1 MERRKKAAA
10 ETGLYLVIV
19 AAIVIVANLIAFVG
33 VHKRVDMTKNERFT
47 LSQGSGRLVGS
58 LKSPLHVDAYVTKGL
73 PKLDAFV
80 RDLTD
85 LLKLYQQRG
94 GGKFEY
100 TIIEAKTEEQRQ
112 AAKEAGLKDVA
123 FGESS
128 ETGEDQ
134 ASIAQ
139 GYMGLVFKYGSEK
152 ETIPIIQP
160 DRADGLEF
168 WISNKIR
175 EIRDKADNIH
185 HKIGV
190 ITGKDEIKLSDTN
203 LVPSQGQRG
212 GPSIKGII
220 DQAFPFYKIEEV
232 DLKNG
237 DTEINQELDG
247 IIITQPGKDYT
258 DKELRRIDQF
268 LMEGNKSLVVFASAV
283 NLKAGDGTMK
293 ATLSTHGLENLLTG
307 YGIEMKKDAVL
318 EWQRSMRLPI
328 LTATGTAAWIR
339 EPAIVQAQHDPRY
352 DDEHQLLDDGFAGF
366 FRADEISF
374 PFPSTLV
381 PHPDKQPEAKLKVVA
396 RTTPAS
402 WAETGDT
409 VDLKIS
415 PSWRPKPPLDQRAI
429 AIAVEGTLKAAMGSG
444 DGIEVPTV
452 SKNKSRVLV
461 ISSAGFL
468 TNPFARS
475 GQGMEMGGQFAM
487 MGPVGGDEQLQMIAG
502 PYAQKYLTGTILSFK
517 NTLDW
522 MSGDSDLI
530 AASAKLLSEANLT
543 YGDITRPKIDAN
555 DDDNSIKKKDEE
567 YRAARKTT
575 QNNVQLALTLLCPA
589 LFAAFGILRW
599 RQREAGR
606 ANIALN

>member
-1 MERRKKAAA
+1 MERRRKAAA
-10 ETGLYLVIV
+10 ETSLYLVII
-19 AAIVIVANLIAFVG
+19 AAIVIVANLIAFTG

-47 LSQGSGRLVGS
+47 LSQGSARLVGS

-85 LLKLYQQRG
+85 LLKLYQQKG
-94 GGKFEY
+94 GGKFEFS
-100 TIIEAKTEEQRQ
+100 IIEAKTEDQRQ

-190 ITGKDEIKLSDTN
+190 ITGKDEIKLTDTN

-220 DQAFPFYKIEEV
+220 DQAFPFYKIEDV

-237 DTEINQELDG
+237 DSEINKELDG
-247 IIITQPGKDYT
+247 VIITQPGKDYT

-268 LMEGNKSLVVFASAV
+268 LMEGNKSVVVFASAV

-293 ATLSTHGLENLLTG
+293 ATLSTHGLENLLGG
-307 YGIEMKKDAVL
+307 YGVEMKKDAVL
-318 EWQRSMRLPI
+318 EWQRSMRLPV

-339 EPAIVQAQHDPRY
+339 EPAIVQAQHDSRY

-381 PHPDKQPEAKLKVVA
+381 PHSDKQPEAKLKVVA
-396 RTTPAS
+396 RTTPAA

-444 DGIEVPTV
+444 DGVEVPTA

-461 ISSAGFL
+461 ISAAGFL

-475 GQGMEMGGQFAM
+475 GQGMEMGGQFAA

-589 LFAAFGILRW
+589 LFAGFGILRW

-606 ANIALN
+606 ANIAFD

>member
-10 ETGLYLVIV
+10 ETGLYLVII
-19 AAIVIVANLIAFVG
+19 AAIVVVANVIAFVG

-58 LKSPLHVDAYVTKGL
+58 LKTPLHVDAYVTKGL

-85 LLKLYQQRG
+85 LLKLYQQKG
-94 GGKFEY
+94 GGKFEF
-100 TIIEAKTEEQRQ
+100 TVIEAKTEEQRQ
-112 AAKEAGLKDVA
+112 AAKEAGLKDIA

-152 ETIPIIQP
+152 DTIPIIQP

-175 EIRDKADNIH
+175 EIRDKADNLYR
-185 HKIGV
+185 KIGV

-237 DTEINQELDG
+237 DTEINKELDG
-247 IIITQPGKDYT
+247 LIITQPGKDYT

-283 NLKAGDGTMK
+283 NLKAGDGGMK
-293 ATLSTHGLENLLTG
+293 ATLATHGLENLLNG
-307 YGIEMKKDAVL
+307 YGVEMKKDAVL
-318 EWQRSMRLPI
+318 EWSRSLRLPV
-328 LTATGTAAWIR
+328 LTAMGTVVSIR
-339 EPAIVQAQHDPRY
+339 APAIVQAQRDPRF

-381 PHPDKQPEAKLKVVA
+381 PHADKQPEAKLKVVA

-415 PSWRPKPPLDQRAI
+415 PNWRPKPPLDQRAI
-429 AIAVEGTLKAAMGSG
+429 AIALEGTIKAAMGSG
-444 DGIEVPTV
+444 DGVEVPTA
-452 SKNKSRVLV
+452 SKSKSRVLV

-475 GQGMEMGGQFAM
+475 GQGMEMGGQFAQ
-487 MGPVGGDEQLQMIAG
+487 MGPVGGDEQLQMMAG
-502 PYAQKYLTGTILSFK
+502 PYAQKYLTGTILAFK

-530 AASAKLLSEANLT
+530 AASAKLLSEANLN
-543 YGDITRPKIDAN
+543 YGDISRPKIDAN
-555 DDDNSIKKKDEE
+555 DDDASIKKKDEE

-589 LFAAFGILRW
+589 LFAVFGIVRW

-606 ANIALN
+606 ANIAFD

>member
-10 ETGLYLVIV
+10 ETGLYLVII
-19 AAIVIVANLIAFVG
+19 AAIVVVANLIAFVG

-58 LKSPLHVDAYVTKGL
+58 LKTPLHVDAYVTKGL

-85 LLKLYQQRG
+85 LLKLYQQKG
-94 GGKFEY
+94 GGKFEF
-100 TIIEAKTEEQRQ
+100 TVIEAKTEEQRQ
-112 AAKEAGLKDVA
+112 AAKEAGLKDIA

-152 ETIPIIQP
+152 DTIPIIQP

-175 EIRDKADNIH
+175 EIRDKADNLYR
-185 HKIGV
+185 KIGV

-237 DTEINQELDG
+237 DTEINKELDG
-247 IIITQPGKDYT
+247 LIITQPGKDYT

-283 NLKAGDGTMK
+283 NLKAGDGGMK
-293 ATLSTHGLENLLTG
+293 ATLATHGLENLLNG
-307 YGIEMKKDAVL
+307 YGVEMKKDAVL
-318 EWQRSMRLPI
+318 EWSRSLRLPV
-328 LTATGTAAWIR
+328 LTAMGTVVSIR
-339 EPAIVQAQHDPRY
+339 APAIIQAQRDPRF

-381 PHPDKQPEAKLKVVA
+381 PHADKQPEAKLKVVA

-415 PSWRPKPPLDQRAI
+415 PNWRPKPPLDQRAI
-429 AIAVEGTLKAAMGSG
+429 AIALEGTIKAAMGSG
-444 DGIEVPTV
+444 DGVEVPTA
-452 SKNKSRVLV
+452 SKSKSRVLV

-475 GQGMEMGGQFAM
+475 GQGMEMGGQFAQ
-487 MGPVGGDEQLQMIAG
+487 MGPVGGDEQLQMMAG
-502 PYAQKYLTGTILSFK
+502 PYAQKYLTGTILAFK

-530 AASAKLLSEANLT
+530 AASAKLLSEANLN
-543 YGDITRPKIDAN
+543 YGDISRPKIDAN
-555 DDDNSIKKKDEE
+555 DDDASIKKKDEE

-589 LFAAFGILRW
+589 LFAVFGIVRW

-606 ANIALN
+606 ANIAFD

>member
-10 ETGLYLVIV
+10 ETSIYLVII
-19 AAIVIVANLIAFVG
+19 AAIAIVANLIAFVG
-33 VHKRVDMTKNERFT
+33 VHKRIDVTKNERFT
-47 LSQGSGRLVGS
+47 LSQGSARLVGS

-100 TIIEAKTEEQRQ
+100 TLIEAKTEDQRQ

-203 LVPSQGQRG
+203 LVPTQGQRG

-237 DTEINQELDG
+237 DTEINKELDG

-293 ATLSTHGLENLLTG
+293 ATLATHGLENLLAG

-318 EWQRSMRLPI
+318 EWQRSMRLPV
-328 LTATGTAAWIR
+328 LTATGTAAWVR
-339 EPAIVQAQHDPRY
+339 APAIVQAQRDPRY

-396 RTTPAS
+396 RTTPAA

-444 DGIEVPTV
+444 DGVEVPAA

-461 ISSAGFL
+461 VSSAGFL

-543 YGDITRPKIDAN
+543 YGDISRPKVDAN
-555 DDDNSIKKKDEE
+555 DDDNSIKKKDED

-589 LFAAFGILRW
+589 LFAIFGLVRW

-606 ANIALN
+606 ANIALS

>member
-10 ETGLYLVIV
+10 ETSLYLVII
-19 AAIVIVANLIAFVG
+19 AAIAVVANLIAFVG

-100 TIIEAKTEEQRQ
+100 TIIEAKTEDQRQ

-190 ITGKDEIKLSDTN
+190 ISGKDEIKLSDTN

-237 DTEINQELDG
+237 DTEINKELDG

-283 NLKAGDGTMK
+283 NLKQGDGTMK
-293 ATLSTHGLENLLTG
+293 ATLSTHGLENLLNG

-318 EWQRSMRLPI
+318 EWQRSMRLPV
-328 LTATGTAAWIR
+328 LTATGTAAWVR
-339 EPAIVQAQHDPRY
+339 APAIVQAQRDPRY
-352 DDEHQLLDDGFAGF
+352 DEEHQLLDDGFAGF

-381 PHPDKQPEAKLKVVA
+381 PHADKQPEAKLKVVA
-396 RTTPAS
+396 RTTPAA

-429 AIAVEGTLKAAMGSG
+429 AIAVEGTLKAAMGTG
-444 DGIEVPTV
+444 DGVEVPTA

-555 DDDNSIKKKDEE
+555 DDDNSIKKKDED
-567 YRAARKTT
+567 YRAARKKA
-575 QNNVQLALTLLCPA
+575 QNNVQIALTLICPA
-589 LFAAFGILRW
+589 LFAAIGIALW
-599 RQREAGR
+599 RLREAGR
-606 ANIALN
+606 ANIAFD

>member
-10 ETGLYLVIV
+10 ETSIYLVII
-19 AAIVIVANLIAFVG
+19 AAIAIVANLIAFVG
-33 VHKRVDMTKNERFT
+33 VHKRIDVTKNERFT
-47 LSQGSGRLVGS
+47 LSQGSARLVGS

-100 TIIEAKTEEQRQ
+100 TLIEAKTEDQRQ

-203 LVPSQGQRG
+203 LVPTQGQRG

-237 DTEINQELDG
+237 DTEINKELDG

-293 ATLSTHGLENLLTG
+293 ATLATHGLENLLAG

-318 EWQRSMRLPI
+318 EWQRSMRLPV
-328 LTATGTAAWIR
+328 LTATGTAAWVR
-339 EPAIVQAQHDPRY
+339 APAIVQAQRDPRY

-381 PHPDKQPEAKLKVVA
+381 PHPDKQPKAKLKVVA
-396 RTTPAS
+396 RTTPAA

-444 DGIEVPTV
+444 DGVEVPAA

-461 ISSAGFL
+461 VSSAGFL

-543 YGDITRPKIDAN
+543 YGDISRPKVDAN
-555 DDDNSIKKKDEE
+555 DDDNSIKKKDED

-589 LFAAFGILRW
+589 LFAIFGLVRW

-606 ANIALN
+606 ANIALS

>member
-10 ETGLYLVIV
+10 ETSIYLVII
-19 AAIVIVANLIAFVG
+19 AAIAVVANLIAFVG
-33 VHKRVDMTKNERFT
+33 VHKRIDVTKNERFT
-47 LSQGSGRLVGS
+47 LSQGSARLVGS

-100 TIIEAKTEEQRQ
+100 TLIEAKTEDQRQ

-203 LVPSQGQRG
+203 LVPTQGQRG

-237 DTEINQELDG
+237 DTEINKELDG

-293 ATLSTHGLENLLTG
+293 ATLATHGLENLLAG

-318 EWQRSMRLPI
+318 EWQRSMRLPV
-328 LTATGTAAWIR
+328 LTATGTAAWVR
-339 EPAIVQAQHDPRY
+339 APAIVQAQRDPRY

-396 RTTPAS
+396 RTTPAA

-444 DGIEVPTV
+444 DGVEVPAA

-461 ISSAGFL
+461 VSSAGFL

-543 YGDITRPKIDAN
+543 YGDITRPKVDAN
-555 DDDNSIKKKDEE
+555 DDDNSIKKKDED

-589 LFAAFGILRW
+589 LFAIFGLVRW

-606 ANIALN
+606 ANIALS

>member
-10 ETGLYLVIV
+10 ETSLYLVII
-19 AAIVIVANLIAFVG
+19 AAIVVVANVIAFVG
-33 VHKRVDMTKNERFT
+33 LHKRVDMTKNERFT

-58 LKSPLHVDAYVTKGL
+58 LKSPLHVDFYATKGL

-80 RDLTD
+80 RDVSD
-85 LLKLYQQRG
+85 LLNLYQQKG

-100 TIIEAKTEEQRQ
+100 TLIEAKTEEQRQ

-152 ETIPIIQP
+152 DTIPIMQP
-160 DRADGLEF
+160 DSTHGLEF
-168 WISNKIR
+168 WISNKVR
-175 EIRDKADNIH
+175 EIRDKADSIH
-185 HKIGV
+185 RKIGV
-190 ITGKDEIKLSDTN
+190 IGGKDEIKLSDTN

-237 DTEINQELDG
+237 DTEINKELDG

-293 ATLSTHGLENLLTG
+293 ATLATHGLENLLNG

-318 EWQRSMRLPI
+318 EAQRSMRVPLV
-328 LTATGTAAWIR
+328 TAMGTIVTIR
-339 EPAIVQAQHDPRY
+339 APAIIQAQRDPRF
-352 DDEHQLLDDGFAGF
+352 DEEHQLLDDSFAGF

-381 PHPDKQPEAKLKVVA
+381 PHADKQPEAKLKVVA
-396 RTTPAS
+396 RTTPGA

-409 VDLKIS
+409 VDLKLS
-415 PSWRPKPPLDQRAI
+415 PNWRPKPPLEQRAI
-429 AIAVEGTLKAAMGSG
+429 AIAVEGTLKAAMGTG
-444 DGIEVPTV
+444 DGIEVPTA

-461 ISSAGFL
+461 VSSAGFL

-475 GQGMEMGGQFAM
+475 GQGMEMGGQFAA

-530 AASAKLLSEANLT
+530 AASAKLLSEPNLS
-543 YGDITRPKIDAN
+543 YGSITRPKIEAS

-575 QNNVQLALTLLCPA
+575 QSNVQIWLTLLGPA
-589 LFAAFGILRW
+589 IFAMFGIIRW

-606 ANIALN
+606 ANIAFD